1 MAELHFQFSTSTAWT
16 SAIIRRLTQSEF
28 SHVDI
33 ILPGEGLLGVS
44 GSDKSILDPGG
55 VLIRKFDC
63 WPYLSPPK
71 VARIQCSEDIAR
83 RGIEWGRSQIG
94 KPFDKKALYAFLRDR
109 AGLPNV
115 GREWRDPAKWFC
127 SEFAMRFV
135 EISGLFFYRLITPKD
150 CVSPNIFLVHLNH
163 LMTEKNILE
172 FITPETITK

>member
-55 VLIRKFDC
+55 VLIRRFDA
-63 WPYLSPPK
+63 WPYKCPPK
-71 VARIQCSEDIAR
+71 VARVQCSDEVAHRAIT
-83 RGIEWGRSQIG
+83 WGRTQIG

-109 AGLPNV
+109 AGLPNQ
-115 GREWRDPAKWFC
+115 GRKWRDPDKWYC
-127 SEFAMRFV
+127 SEFAMRAV
-135 EISGLFFYRLITPKD
+135 EIAGLFSYPLITPKD
-150 CVSPNIFLVHLNH
+150 TVSPNVLLVHLNPF
-163 LMTEKNILE
+163 LTPQNIAEFTDPEKE
-172 FITPETITK
+172 PK